1 MRGKCAACGCFGN
14 VHKHHVFFGKNR
26 HISDKYGFIVNL
38 CQDCH
43 TGTDGVHGKNGKE
56 LDLQLKRMSQAKFER
71 THTRKDFIAL
81 IGRSYL

>member
-14 VHKHHVFFGKNR
+14 VHKHHVFFGKNQ

-43 TGTDGVHGKNGKE
+43 PTTVPNYKV
-56 LDLQLKRMSQAKFER
+56 
-71 THTRKDFIAL
+71 
-81 IGRSYL
+81 